1 MKLFHYRHRL
11 QGHHGTQPER
21 VHQDCPASL
30 VDINPGQTGIVDHMH
45 GGREFVNRL
54 AGMGFTIGAQ
64 LIVIRNPGHGPIVV
78 SIRGANV
85 ALGRQEAARIQ
96 VMTE

>member
-1 MKLFHYRHRL
+1 MKLLQYRHRL
-11 QGHHGTQPER
+11 HGHHGIQPNKEN
-21 VHQDCPASL
+21 QDFPASL
-30 VDINPGQTGIVDHMH
+30 IHITPGQTGIVDHMH

-64 LIVIRNPGHGPIVV
+64 VTVISNPGYGPIVV
-78 SIRGANV
+78 SIRGAHV
-85 ALGRQEAARIQ
+85 ALGRQEATRIQ